1 MKGKAEMARVAA
13 RLSASGEQSSHPVDE
28 VLPLPKLALYG
39 FQHVLAFYAGAVIV
53 PIIVGSALKLSPE
66 QLVYL
71 INADLFTCG
80 IASIIQAF
88 GVGRVGARL
97 PLIQGVTFT
106 AVSPMI
112 AIGLGAG
119 GGAAALLVIYG
130 AVITAGLATFAF
142 AWLPPKAFR
151 AVMRLFPPV
160 VTGTVITVL
169 GIVLVPVGL
178 KDAAG
183 GAPTIADGG
192 VPTQLAYAGGTMLF
206 ILVLMKF
213 GGPFLRSIAILL
225 GLVGGTAAAFL
236 LGDAEFG
243 DVGKSDW
250 IGVTTPFHFGA
261 PKFEWFPILLML
273 IVMLITMVETTG
285 DTYAVGD
292 IVGKEVDSETVARAL
307 RADGAATALGGILNS
322 FPYVAFAENV
332 GLVRMTKVK
341 SRFVVVA
348 AGAIMIVLGLLPKA
362 AAIVASVPPGVLG
375 GAATVMFGMVA
386 LAGIQTLAKV
396 DLKEEKNALIV
407 GVSLAFALFPAT
419 VPAYFDKHM
428 SPDLSSLLN
437 SGVTLGASAAI
448 ILNLVFN
455 GLAKDDAQNVPAAEA
470 LAETLAEN
478 LTGHAELP
486 AQPTAAPAAAEKAGS
501 AKADTANADTAN
513 ADTAKDGTA
522 KDGTAKDSAAKDGAA
537 KDGSAKDGSAK
548 DGSAKDGAAEA
559 AAEEADEA
567 GAPAV

>member
-1 MKGKAEMARVAA
+1 MARVAA
-13 RLSASGEQSSHPVDE
+13 RLSTDGKQSTHPVDE

-80 IASIIQAF
+80 IASIIQAW
-88 GVGRVGARL
+88 GIGRIGARL

-119 GGAAALLVIYG
+119 GGTAALLVIYG
-130 AVITAGLATFAF
+130 AVITAGIATFAF
-142 AWLPPKAFR
+142 AWLPAKAFR
-151 AVMRLFPPV
+151 TVMRLFPPV

-169 GIVLVPVGL
+169 GIVLIPVGL
-178 KDAAG
+178 NDAAG
-183 GAPTIADGG
+183 GLGSPDFGE
-192 VPTQLAYAGGTMLF
+192 PKHFAYAGGTMLF
-206 ILVLMKF
+206 ILVLMKL
-213 GGPFLRSIAILL
+213 GRPFLSSIAILL
-225 GLVGGTAAAFL
+225 GLVAGTAVAFL
-236 LGDAEFG
+236 LGDAKFG

-250 IGVTTPFHFGA
+250 IGVTTPFHFGV
-261 PKFEWFPILLML
+261 PKFEWFPIVLML

-307 RADGAATALGGILNS
+307 RADGAATALGGVLNS

-348 AGAIMIVLGLLPKA
+348 AGVFMIVLGLLPKA
-362 AAIVASVPPGVLG
+362 AAIVAAVPHGVLG
-375 GAATVMFGMVA
+375 GAATVMFAMVA
-386 LAGIQTLAKV
+386 LAGIQTLGKV

-407 GVSLAFALFPAT
+407 GVSLAFALLPAT
-419 VPAYFDKHM
+419 VPVFFSKHM
-428 SPDLSSLLN
+428 DADLSSLLN
-437 SGVTLGASAAI
+437 SGVTLGATAAI
-448 ILNLVFN
+448 VLNLIFN
-455 GLAKDDAQNVPAAEA
+455 GLAKDDAHGAPEAGARALGEAEADTAPGSGTDADAIVPEASAPEAPAAVPAQA
-470 LAETLAEN
+470 
-478 LTGHAELP
+478 
-486 AQPTAAPAAAEKAGS
+486 AAPAPSA
-501 AKADTANADTAN
+501 AKADDADPTPSP
-513 ADTAKDGTA
+513 
-522 KDGTAKDSAAKDGAA
+522 SA
-537 KDGSAKDGSAK
+537 
-548 DGSAKDGAAEA
+548 
-559 AAEEADEA
+559 
-567 GAPAV
+567 P

>member
-1 MKGKAEMARVAA
+1 MARVAA
-13 RLSASGEQSSHPVDE
+13 RLSANGEQSTHPVDE

-53 PIIVGSALKLSPE
+53 PIIVGGALGLTTE

-80 IASIIQAF
+80 IASIIQAW
-88 GVGRVGARL
+88 GIGRIGARL

-119 GGAAALLVIYG
+119 GGTAGLLVIYG
-130 AVITAGLATFAF
+130 AVITAGIATFAF

-169 GIVLVPVGL
+169 GIVLIPVGL
-178 KDAAG
+178 NDAAG
-183 GAPTIADGG
+183 GLGSPDFGD
-192 VPTQLAYAGGTMLF
+192 PKNFAYAGGTMLF
-206 ILVLMKF
+206 ILVLMKL
-213 GGPFLRSIAILL
+213 GKPFLSSISILI
-225 GLVGGTAAAFL
+225 GLVGGTAVAFL
-236 LGDAEFG
+236 LGDAKFG
-243 DVGKSDW
+243 GVSNSDW
-250 IGVTTPFHFGA
+250 IGVSTPFHYGA
-261 PKFEWFPILLML
+261 PKFAWFPILLML

-292 IVGKEVDSETVARAL
+292 IVGKDIDSETVARAL
-307 RADGAATALGGILNS
+307 RADGAATALGGVLNS

-348 AGAIMIVLGLLPKA
+348 AGVFMIVLGLIPKA
-362 AAIVASVPPGVLG
+362 AAVVAAVPHGVLG
-375 GAATVMFGMVA
+375 GAATVMFAMVA

-396 DLKEEKNALIV
+396 DLKEEKNALVV
-407 GVSLAFALFPAT
+407 GVSLAFALLPAT
-419 VPAYFDKHM
+419 VPAFFKDHM
-428 SPDLSSLLN
+428 DADLSSLLN

-448 ILNLVFN
+448 LLNLIFN
-455 GLAKDDAQNVPAAEA
+455 GLAKDDAHV
-470 LAETLAEN
+470 
-478 LTGHAELP
+478 
-486 AQPTAAPAAAEKAGS
+486 AAPAAVPAQAAPPAVEEAEPEAP
-501 AKADTANADTAN
+501 AEV
-513 ADTAKDGTA
+513 
-522 KDGTAKDSAAKDGAA
+522 AAPAEEAA
-537 KDGSAKDGSAK
+537 PD
-548 DGSAKDGAAEA
+548 EA
-559 AAEEADEA
+559 AAPAEAETVAEATVGAAVSAAAATAVKADADEEA
-567 GAPAV
+567 APAS

>member
-1 MKGKAEMARVAA
+1 MARVAA
-13 RLSASGEQSSHPVDE
+13 RLSANGEQSSHPVDE

-80 IASIIQAF
+80 IASIIQAW
-88 GVGRVGARL
+88 GIGRVGARL

-119 GGAAALLVIYG
+119 GGTAALLVIYG

-142 AWLPPKAFR
+142 AWLPAKAFR

-169 GIVLVPVGL
+169 GIVLIPVGL

-192 VPTQLAYAGGTMLF
+192 VPTQLAYAGATMLF

-213 GGPFLRSIAILL
+213 GGPFLRSISILL

-236 LGDAEFG
+236 LGDAKFAS
-243 DVGKSDW
+243 VGQSDW

-348 AGAIMIVLGLLPKA
+348 AGAFMIVLGLIPKA

-419 VPAYFDKHM
+419 VPAYFDKHVG
-428 SPDLSSLLN
+428 PDVSSLLN
-437 SGVTLGASAAI
+437 SGVTLGATAAI
-448 ILNLVFN
+448 LLNLVFN
-455 GLAKDDAQNVPAAEA
+455 GLAEDDARSAPPAGPAAPPV
-470 LAETLAEN
+470 
-478 LTGHAELP
+478 ELP
-486 AQPTAAPAAAEKAGS
+486 AQPVAAPAGAEKAVT
-501 AKADTANADTAN
+501 AEKAEKVVTAEKAVTA
-513 ADTAKDGTA
+513 
-522 KDGTAKDSAAKDGAA
+522 DGA
-537 KDGSAKDGSAK
+537 GTT
-548 DGSAKDGAAEA
+548 
-559 AAEEADEA
+559 
-567 GAPAV
+567 AP

>member
-1 MKGKAEMARVAA
+1 MARVAA
-13 RLSASGEQSSHPVDE
+13 RLSESGEQSSHPVDE

-80 IASIIQAF
+80 IASIIQAW

-119 GGAAALLVIYG
+119 GGTAALLVIYG

-142 AWLPPKAFR
+142 AWLPATAFR

-169 GIVLVPVGL
+169 GVVLIPVGL

-183 GAPTIADGG
+183 GAPTVADGG
-192 VPTQLAYAGGTMLF
+192 IPTQLAYAGGTMLF

-213 GGPFLRSIAILL
+213 GGPFLRSIGILL
-225 GLVGGTAAAFL
+225 GLVGGTAVAFL

-243 DVGKSDW
+243 DVGRSDW

-348 AGAIMIVLGLLPKA
+348 AGAFMIILGLIPKA

-407 GVSLAFALFPAT
+407 GVSIAFALFPAT

-428 SPDLSSLLN
+428 SADLSSLLN
-437 SGVTLGASAAI
+437 SGVTLGATAAI
-448 ILNLVFN
+448 ALNLVFN
-455 GLAKDDAQNVPAAEA
+455 GLAGDGAQTAAPAAEEPAEA
-470 LAETLAEN
+470 LAGTPADQA
-478 LTGHAELP
+478 GVP
-486 AQPTAAPAAAEKAGS
+486 AQPAAAPAAAEKAGP
-501 AKADTANADTAN
+501 AQAT
-513 ADTAKDGTA
+513 
-522 KDGTAKDSAAKDGAA
+522 
-537 KDGSAKDGSAK
+537 
-548 DGSAKDGAAEA
+548 AEA
-559 AAEEADEA
+559 TAEAGEA
-567 GAPAV
+567 GAPAS

>member
-1 MKGKAEMARVAA
+1 MARVAA
-13 RLSASGEQSSHPVDE
+13 RLSGNGKQSTHPVDE

-53 PIIVGSALKLSPE
+53 PIIVGNALKLSPE

-88 GVGRVGARL
+88 GIGRIGARL

-119 GGAAALLVIYG
+119 GGTAALLVIYG
-130 AVITAGLATFAF
+130 AVITAGIATFAF
-142 AWLPPKAFR
+142 AWLPAKAFR
-151 AVMRLFPPV
+151 TVMRLFPPV

-169 GIVLVPVGL
+169 GIVLIPVGL
-178 KDAAG
+178 NDAAG
-183 GAPTIADGG
+183 GLGSPDFGN
-192 VPTQLAYAGGTMLF
+192 PKHFAYAGGTMLF
-206 ILVLMKF
+206 ILILMKI
-213 GGPFLRSIAILL
+213 GKPFLSSISILL
-225 GLVGGTAAAFL
+225 GLVGGTLVAFL
-236 LGDAEFG
+236 LGDAKFG
-243 DVGKSDW
+243 DVGNSDW
-250 IGVTTPFHFGA
+250 VGVTTPFHFGV
-261 PKFEWFPILLML
+261 PQFQWFPIVLML

-307 RADGAATALGGILNS
+307 RADGAATALGGVLNS

-348 AGAIMIVLGLLPKA
+348 AGVFMIVLGLLPKA
-362 AAIVASVPPGVLG
+362 AAIVAAVPHGVLG

-386 LAGIQTLAKV
+386 LAGIQTLGKV

-407 GVSLAFALFPAT
+407 GVSLAFALLPAT
-419 VPAYFDKHM
+419 VPVFFTKHM
-428 SPDLSSLLN
+428 DADLSSLLN
-437 SGVTLGASAAI
+437 SGVTLGATAAI
-448 ILNLVFN
+448 VLNLIFN
-455 GLAKDDAQNVPAAEA
+455 GLAKDTAHGSVAEEPVAAVPA
-470 LAETLAEN
+470 
-478 LTGHAELP
+478 HAEPAAADSEAGDGDATAEPVAAVP
-486 AQPTAAPAAAEKAGS
+486 AQAAAPAAGAEKADGS
-501 AKADTANADTAN
+501 EKADGA
-513 ADTAKDGTA
+513 GT
-522 KDGTAKDSAAKDGAA
+522 
-537 KDGSAKDGSAK
+537 
-548 DGSAKDGAAEA
+548 
-559 AAEEADEA
+559 
-567 GAPAV
+567 PAS

>member
-1 MKGKAEMARVAA
+1 MARVAA
-13 RLSASGEQSSHPVDE
+13 RLSTEGKQSTHPVDE

-53 PIIVGSALKLSPE
+53 PIIVGNALKLSPE

-80 IASIIQAF
+80 IASIIQAW
-88 GVGRVGARL
+88 GIGRIGARL

-119 GGAAALLVIYG
+119 GGTAALLVIYG
-130 AVITAGLATFAF
+130 AVITAGIATFAF
-142 AWLPPKAFR
+142 AWLPAKAFR
-151 AVMRLFPPV
+151 TVMRLFPPV

-169 GIVLVPVGL
+169 GIVLLPVGL
-178 KDAAG
+178 NDAAG
-183 GAPTIADGG
+183 GLGSPDFGD
-192 VPTQLAYAGGTMLF
+192 PKHFAYAGGTMLF
-206 ILVLMKF
+206 ILVLMKI
-213 GGPFLRSIAILL
+213 GKPFLSSISILL
-225 GLVGGTAAAFL
+225 GLVGGTAVAFL
-236 LGDAEFG
+236 LGDAKFG

-250 IGVTTPFHFGA
+250 IGVTTPFHFGV
-261 PKFEWFPILLML
+261 PKFEWFPIVLML

-292 IVGKEVDSETVARAL
+292 IVGKDVDSETVARAL
-307 RADGAATALGGILNS
+307 RADGAATALGGVLNS

-348 AGAIMIVLGLLPKA
+348 AGVFMIILGLLPKA
-362 AAIVASVPPGVLG
+362 AAIVAAVPHGVLG

-407 GVSLAFALFPAT
+407 GVSLAFALLPAT
-419 VPAYFDKHM
+419 VPVFFTKHM
-428 SPDLSSLLN
+428 DADLSSLLN
-437 SGVTLGASAAI
+437 SGVTLGATAAI
-448 ILNLVFN
+448 VLNLIFN
-455 GLAKDDAQNVPAAEA
+455 GLAKDDAHDTPRAGTPAVAGAGDDTPDDGKVAAAVPAQAA
-470 LAETLAEN
+470 S
-478 LTGHAELP
+478 P
-486 AQPTAAPAAAEKAGS
+486 APGAEKADDADASPS
-501 AKADTANADTAN
+501 A
-513 ADTAKDGTA
+513 
-522 KDGTAKDSAAKDGAA
+522 
-537 KDGSAKDGSAK
+537 
-548 DGSAKDGAAEA
+548 
-559 AAEEADEA
+559 
-567 GAPAV
+567 P